1 MLLSGMSLRNVG
13 YMCKIGFATFLTE
26 GAMGIMMFVGN
37 YAFMRRLGDNGVAA
51 FSIACF
57 LFPVVFSI
65 ANAVAQSAQPI
76 ISFNYG
82 AHQPGRILSVITA
95 HYLLSRR
102 RAVR

>member
-1 MLLSGMSLRNVG
+1 MDRDRLDFGNGKTGPLFRALS
-13 YMCKIGFATFLTE
+13 FL
-26 GAMGIMMFVGN
+26 MIF
-37 YAFMRRLGDNGVAA
+37 GDDGVAA
-51 FSIACF
+51 FSIARF

-65 ANAVAQSAQPI
+65 ADAVAQSAQPI